1 MWMKA
6 KGAAIAALLVFGAV
20 SASAAPPLT
29 LIQDTLYRA
38 DGTPFTGSA
47 VVSWTSFV
55 ASDGTSIPQGSLSV
69 QVVSGLIR
77 VRLVPGTTAAP
88 PTFYTVKF
96 VTGGSTLFTDVWAV
110 PPSAAGLEVRHVRVS
125 STTGG
130 GGPVT
135 PPPATGAVG
144 IGDVQ
149 GLEAELAARVIRSP
163 LMQANRAAFINAN
176 GQLTSVDGE
185 ATDCVRA
192 DGTTG
197 PCGTSGGGG
206 SLPLMVDAETPAG
219 VVDGTNTVFT
229 LNYAPSP
236 ADSLRLFRNGILLR
250 SGVDYTHSGN
260 TVTFLSVARPEAGDV
275 LQASYRA
282 PMP

>member
-1 MWMKA
+1 MWMRA
-6 KGAAIAALLVFGAV
+6 KGAALAALLAFGAA

-38 DGTPFTGSA
+38 DGTPFVGTA
-47 VVSWTSFV
+47 VVSWSSFV

-69 QVVSGLIR
+69 QVISGLIR

-88 PTFYTVKF
+88 FTYYTVKF
-96 VTGGSTLFTDVWAV
+96 VTGGSTLLTDVWAV
-110 PPSAAGLEVRHVRVS
+110 PPSASALEVRNVRVS

-130 GGPVT
+130 GTTPPVT
-135 PPPATGAVG
+135 EAIQ

-149 GLEAELAARVIRSP
+149 GLEAELSARVIRSP
-163 LMQANRAAFINAN
+163 LMQVNRAAVIDSN
-176 GQLTSVDGE
+176 GQLTSVAGG
-185 ATDCVRA
+185 AADCVRA

-197 PCGTSGGGG
+197 PCGTSGGES
-206 SLPLMVDAETPAG
+206 SLPLMVDAETPSG
-219 VVDGTNTVFT
+219 VVDGINTVFT

-236 ADSLRLFRNGILLR
+236 ADSLRLYRNGILL
-250 SGVDYTHSGN
+250 STGVDYNHSGN
-260 TVTFLSVARPEAGDV
+260 TITFLSVARPEAGDV

-282 PMP
+282 PAP